1 MSITYKV
8 HTLLKHVPE
17 YLENYEEANN
27 GLAYTSEQGLESCS
41 WKVNRIWDTFKTHM
55 DNKHYPKNLK
65 NLMITYLYRL
75 PWNELG
81 DTVCQNEYDLSDM
94 GVEHINEEDITVD
107 NEINTPEPIDI
118 EDIRT
123 LQLVSKL
130 PVVEDSDSFSSDSL
144 ESLELSVIDLRM
156 LRSKIFRFIREK

>member
-1 MSITYKV
+1 M
-8 HTLLKHVPE
+8 
-17 YLENYEEANN
+17 
-27 GLAYTSEQGLESCS
+27 
-41 WKVNRIWDTFKTHM
+41 
-55 DNKHYPKNLK
+55 
-65 NLMITYLYRL
+65 
-75 PWNELG
+75 
-81 DTVCQNEYDLSDM
+81 CQNEYDLSDM

-144 ESLELSVIDLRM
+144 ESLELSVIDL
-156 LRSKIFRFIREK
+156 SQ